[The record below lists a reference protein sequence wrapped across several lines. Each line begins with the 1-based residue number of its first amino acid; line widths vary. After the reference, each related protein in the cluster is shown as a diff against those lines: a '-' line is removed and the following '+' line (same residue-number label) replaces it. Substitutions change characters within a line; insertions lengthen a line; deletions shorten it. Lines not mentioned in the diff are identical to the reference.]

1 MNFGLAPLPCDG
13 VGVVEEE
20 EGRVTLESVPI
31 LPPPTMVSS
40 DSESVSE
47 AAGEVGIKERCGVL

>member
-20 EGRVTLESVPI
+20 EGRVTESFPI

-40 DSESVSE
+40 ESESVSE